1 MAWKDIATSSYDNKI
16 TFTHSALASI
26 KTYPLYLRAQYDDAT
41 ATPTSIK
48 IRFVFIK
55 TGTNGPSDMYYVL
68 VNPNSSTYGSL
79 YGLKTTYGQTPKSW
93 PYYSSAITLYKDYNA
108 NYFTIPNC
116 WVCCNG
122 NNAVS
127 ASSVNFYNAYKDGGS
142 RGASLRFSA
151 INANVQLMTNKTV
164 ASAIGATTVSITD
177 NYNNTFTITAAKG
190 ADGTNNPAGSL
201 SNLKWGYTDEYE
213 KGAFTSGNALTLARD
228 GDANTR
234 TVYATATTGATYGAA
249 SVATKYVGIN
259 QYYPPNAPT
268 RPALTEDSKKNDR
281 VTIQQ
286 PWTFEW
292 TCTPAVKAS
301 NSAIQGYRLYLY
313 KWMGTGKDA
322 ATINMCDSNGGSL
335 CNLWD
340 GAYYRA
346 QAASNGT
353 SLTFDPKKSG
363 IKPGDELTL
372 RVQGYSFD
380 GNSNRLYSADAYSGY
395 FLVENA
401 GIVRVKYG
409 SNWHEGQVYVK
420 HNGNWLEAQA
430 VYVKHGGNW
439 LESN

>member
-1 MAWKDIATSSYDNKI
+1 MAWKDISTSYYDNKI

-26 KTYPLYLRAQYDDAT
+26 KTYPLYLRAQYDDAS

-55 TGTNGPSDMYYVL
+55 TGTNGPSDTYYIL

-79 YGLKTTYGQTPKSW
+79 YGLKTTYGQTPSSW
-93 PYYSSAITLYKDYNA
+93 PYYSSAITLYKAYNA
-108 NYFTIPNC
+108 SGFTIPNC

-127 ASSVNFYNAYKDGGS
+127 VSSTNFYDAYKDGGS
-142 RGASLRFSA
+142 RGASLRFDV
-151 INANVQLMTNKTV
+151 INDTIPIMTSSTV
-164 ASAIGATTVSITD
+164 ASAIGSTTVSITD
-177 NYNNTFTITAAKG
+177 NYNNTFTLTASKASS
-190 ADGTNNPAGSL
+190 GTNNPAGSL
-201 SNLKWGYTDEYE
+201 SNLKWGYTSDYE
-213 KGAFTSGNALTLARD
+213 KGAFESGDTVTLSRD

-234 TVYATATTGATYGAA
+234 TVYATATTSATYGSN
-249 SVATKYVGIN
+249 SVATKNVGIN
-259 QYYPPNAPT
+259 QYYAPNAPSK
-268 RPALTEDSKKNDR
+268 PALTDDSKKNGR

-292 TCTPAVKAS
+292 TCTPAVSAS
-301 NSAIQGYRLYLY
+301 NSAIQGYRMYLY
-313 KWMGTGKDA
+313 KWLGNNNTT
-322 ATINMCDSNGGSL
+322 TINMCDSNGNSL

-346 QAASNGT
+346 QAASSGT

-380 GNSNRLYSADAYSGY
+380 GNSNRLYSADTYSGY

-401 GIVRVKYG
+401 GIVRVKHG

-420 HNGNWLEAQA
+420 HGGNWHEAQA
-430 VYVKHGGNW
+430 VYVKSGSNW
-439 LESN
+439 HESN